1 MKISRNNSFHNN
13 PRAATSFHI
22 KRIQGLAKFEI
33 MHKFPLLRF
42 WSSIFVVALLSSCG
56 RVQTA
61 EAQKPIVKS
70 VEPLLIS
77 KVVVSFNETSS
88 MKFVNENQLYSEA
101 WDTLAQPR
109 FWKQIICLSP
119 DSCIIN
125 IAKSRTPLQTYNYK
139 SWLNQGEYARL
150 TQKNDLRSNYNI
162 ENNEDLYV
170 TSGKGEFYEHRKTIP
185 TISKAVSYFNE
196 FGVDPW
202 YAQTILLIE
211 SPGKQTAKSSAGAN
225 GPFQLMKSVAMKYGL
240 KVNKYVDERQD
251 LKRAAYGAS
260 KLIGTI
266 CIPKVKGLLE
276 AHNIPYN
283 ETDLWFRLL
292 VMHAYHAGAGNL
304 ACAINKLNPTAGGQA
319 LIVQL
324 WHTECGGFKNESQN
338 YSQIALAAIMNFEEI
353 VRANGDTVFL
363 VQGDRAYNLYKHK
376 MFDNETSQI
385 IVKNCLDKYERDL
398 VDGVIPFDYFIKKTE
413 ELRFELAILNGE
425 PRKPETLLAV
435 YPSNE
440 NHYIELGN
448 ELLRKRKVDD
458 AIRLFK
464 MNMIN
469 FPQSAAAIDS
479 LSRAYRLNG
488 SFGLNQ
494 KFMSKSGKNAR

>member
-1 MKISRNNSFHNN
+1 M
-13 PRAATSFHI
+13 
-22 KRIQGLAKFEI
+22 
-33 MHKFPLLRF
+33 
-42 WSSIFVVALLSSCG
+42 ALSAGCG

-61 EAQKPIVKS
+61 EAKLPVPKTE
-70 VEPLLIS
+70 EPLLIS
-77 KVVVSFNETSS
+77 KVVVTYNGTST
-88 MKFVNENQLYSEA
+88 MQFVNENQLYSEA
-101 WDTLAQPR
+101 WDTLAQPL

-139 SWLNQGEYARL
+139 SWLGQGEYARIS
-150 TQKNDLRSNYNI
+150 QKNDLRSNFNI
-162 ENNEDLYV
+162 DNNEDLYV

-211 SPGKQTAKSSAGAN
+211 SPGKQAATSSAGAN

-240 KVNKYVDERQD
+240 KVNKKIDERQD

-266 CIPKVKGLLE
+266 CIPKVKSLLE
-276 AHNIPYN
+276 AHNIPYV

-304 ACAINKLNPTAGGQA
+304 ACAINKINPTQGGQE
-319 LIVQL
+319 LIRTL

-353 VRANGDTVFL
+353 VRADGDSVFL
-363 VQGDRAYNLYKHK
+363 IQGDRAYQLFKNNSINNDDAQLR
-376 MFDNETSQI
+376 M
-385 IVKNCLDKYERDL
+385 KNCFDKYERDL
-398 VDGVIPFDYFIKKTE
+398 VDGVIPFEYFVKRTE

-425 PRKPETLLAV
+425 PRKHETLPAA

-440 NHYIELGN
+440 NHYIALGN

-464 MNMIN
+464 MNMIS
-469 FPQSAAAIDS
+469 FPQSSYAIDS
-479 LSRAYRLNG
+479 LTRAYRLKG
-488 SFGLNQ
+488 SFGLAQ
-494 KFMSKSGKNAR
+494 KYMLKSGKSSK